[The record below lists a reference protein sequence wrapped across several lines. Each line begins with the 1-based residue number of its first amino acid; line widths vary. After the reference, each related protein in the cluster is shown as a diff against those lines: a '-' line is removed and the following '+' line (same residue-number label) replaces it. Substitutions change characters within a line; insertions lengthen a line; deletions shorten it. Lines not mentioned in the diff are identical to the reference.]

1 MTAILEKIYDHFYDI
16 DPSDYIAIIKLYENN
31 QILLDNKSTF
41 NDEDD
46 FNNFVLLLAKYVI
59 SLEDKGRYSK
69 VVRYSDK
76 LLELID
82 LKKDEFGII
91 KKDFTTYWSVMTSK
105 GRALYNLKDYKNAIL
120 IFEKLHEWDS
130 DNDNLRNWLNASKS
144 RQRNSINKYLYIV
157 ASILIVA
164 VVFFGDQI
172 GNQEIRFYMS
182 LFGVIIFIIILI
194 NEYLIDK
201 ILRVIRK

>member
-1 MTAILEKIYDHFYDI
+1 MTAILEKIYDDFYDI

-69 VVRYSDK
+69 VVRYSDN

>member
-1 MTAILEKIYDHFYDI
+1 MTAILEKIYDDFYDI

-172 GNQEIRFYMS
+172 GNQEVRFYMS

-194 NEYLIDK
+194 NEYLVDK